1 MLFGQISLVGLSDRD
16 AYLPGKTMS
25 PRANVP
31 LILLTCAVLGTG
43 CQEPNEP
50 ESPDINETAL
60 QSSDRQAFA
69 LQSILNDTFARNVS
83 IPGLALHVEAPGIGL
98 SWSGAAGMADPALDI
113 ALTPQ
118 HPVRIAS
125 NTKTFMAVA
134 FLRLWE
140 EGRLDLD
147 DPIAG
152 QLPDDFVRILEAD
165 GYHPDAITIRHL
177 LTHTSGL
184 FDYASSSGFDAQIGA
199 NVRHRWTRAEQ
210 LEGAMDWGDPYGKPG
225 EVYGYSDTGYILL
238 GEILERA
245 TELPMGTA
253 LRNLVG
259 YEALGLTSTW
269 LETKEPKPPGVP
281 DRAHQYDGIDD
292 TYRWHPSLDLYG
304 GGGLVSTVGDLARFM
319 RGIFTGRVYRRSST
333 TEMMLST
340 VDATSG
346 GPAYFGHAQVPG
358 IYRMGVFVVDI
369 DGLTIYVHEGY
380 WGTLAAYVPSLDL
393 AVGATV
399 TQAQTQTLG
408 PMLIRVIEIV
418 QAVDA

>member
-1 MLFGQISLVGLSDRD
+1 
-16 AYLPGKTMS
+16 MS
-25 PRANVP
+25 PRAKTL
-31 LILLTCAVLGTG
+31 LILLACTVLGTS
-43 CQEPNEP
+43 CQESNGS
-50 ESPDINETAL
+50 ESPDKSELAL
-60 QSSDRQAFA
+60 QSVLDE
-69 LQSILNDTFARNVS
+69 ILAKDET
-83 IPGLALHVEAPGIGL
+83 IPGAALHVEAPSVGL
-98 SWSGAAGMADPALDI
+98 SWSGAAGMADRALGI
-113 ALTPQ
+113 EMTPQ

-125 NTKTFMAVA
+125 NTKTFMAA
-134 FLRLWE
+134 AILRLWE

-152 QLPDDFVRILEAD
+152 HLPNDFVRMLEAD

-184 FDYASSSGFDAQIGA
+184 FDYASSEGFDARIGA

-238 GEILERA
+238 GEILERV

-253 LRNLVG
+253 LRELIG
-259 YEALGLTSTW
+259 YEELGLTSTW
-269 LETKEPKPPGVP
+269 LEKKEPRPPGVP
-281 DRAHQYDGIDD
+281 DRAHQFDGVDD

-333 TEMMLST
+333 TEVMLST
-340 VDATSG
+340 VAATSG

-358 IYRMGVFVVDI
+358 IYRMGVFVVEI
-369 DGLTIYVHEGY
+369 DDLTIYVHEGY
-380 WGTLAAYVPSLDL
+380 WGTLAAYIPNLDL
-393 AVGATV
+393 VVGATV

-408 PMLIRVIEIV
+408 PMLIRVVELV
-418 QAVDA
+418 QAVDAQH

>member
-1 MLFGQISLVGLSDRD
+1 
-16 AYLPGKTMS
+16 MS
-25 PRANVP
+25 PRAKTL
-31 LILLTCAVLGTG
+31 LILLACTILGTS
-43 CQEPNEP
+43 CQESNGS
-50 ESPDINETAL
+50 ESPDKSELAL
-60 QSSDRQAFA
+60 QSVLDE
-69 LQSILNDTFARNVS
+69 ILAKDET
-83 IPGLALHVEAPGIGL
+83 IPGAALHVEAPSVGL
-98 SWSGAAGMADPALDI
+98 SWSGAAGMADRALGI
-113 ALTPQ
+113 EMTPQ

-125 NTKTFMAVA
+125 NTKTFMAA
-134 FLRLWE
+134 AILRLWE

-152 QLPDDFVRILEAD
+152 HLPNDFVRMLEAD
-165 GYHPDAITIRHL
+165 GYHPDTITIRHL

-184 FDYASSSGFDAQIGA
+184 FDYAGSEAFDARIGA

-238 GEILERA
+238 GEILERV

-253 LRNLVG
+253 LRDLVG
-259 YEALGLTSTW
+259 YDDLGLSSTW
-269 LETKEPKPPGVP
+269 LETKEPRPPGVP
-281 DRAHQYDGIDD
+281 DRAHQYEGIDD

-333 TEMMLST
+333 TEVMLST
-340 VDATSG
+340 VAATSG

-358 IYRMGVFVVDI
+358 IYRMGVFVVEI
-369 DGLTIYVHEGY
+369 DDLTIYVHEGY
-380 WGTLAAYVPSLDL
+380 WGTLAAYVPNLDL
-393 AVGATV
+393 VVGATV

-408 PMLIRVIEIV
+408 PMLIRVVELV
-418 QAVDA
+418 QAVDAQH